1 MSSPCYVYAILRCE
15 ASIPPELTGLEGAP
29 LSLVSWQEL
38 AAAVSPIAQTAVAPA
53 PASLLRHES
62 VVEALC
68 QAGPALPVR
77 FGAILPSQEAVKE
90 ALARQSATLLSDLER
105 VGNKVELG
113 LTILWGTGGE
123 QEDTQSERSPSLSR
137 RFTDDTTS
145 GPGTRYLQARLA
157 HYQRQAAQNSKVQAL
172 IANLEQALKP
182 YTLEQVYRKPTIAR
196 IAVRAAYLVHRSQIN
211 AFQQAVDELRQAQP
225 DLRWLISGPWPP
237 YSFVSGAGRR
247 VWQSPGLK
255 LDSLEKEAYVG

>member
-1 MSSPCYVYAILRCE
+1 MSGSYYVYAILRRE
-15 ASIPPELTGLEGAP
+15 AAIPPELTGLEDAP
-29 LSLVSWQEL
+29 LSLVSWEEL

-77 FGAILPSQEAVKE
+77 FGAILASQEAVKE
-90 ALARQSATLLSDLER
+90 ALARQSATLLADLER

-113 LTILWGTGGE
+113 LTILWGAGGG
-123 QEDTQSERSPSLSR
+123 QEDTQSEQSPDWSR
-137 RFTDDTTS
+137 RPTDDTTP

-157 HYQRQAAQNSKVQAL
+157 HYQRETAQNSKVQAL
-172 IANLEQALKP
+172 VANLEQALQP
-182 YTLEQVYRKPTIAR
+182 YIFEQAYRQPSAAR

-211 AFQQAVDELRQAQP
+211 DFQQVVDKLRQAQP
-225 DLRWLISGPWPP
+225 GLRWLISGPWPP

-247 VWQSPGLK
+247 VCQSPGLK
-255 LDSLEKEAYVG
+255 LDSLEKEAM

>member
-1 MSSPCYVYAILRCE
+1 MSSPYYVYAILRRE
-15 ASIPPELTGLEGAP
+15 ASIPPELTGLEDTP
-29 LSLVSWQEL
+29 LSLVSWGEL

-123 QEDTQSERSPSLSR
+123 QEDTSEQPPSLSR
-137 RFTDDTTS
+137 RFTDDTTP

-157 HYQRQAAQNSKVQAL
+157 HYQRQTAQNSNIQAL
-172 IANLEQALKP
+172 IAHLEQTLRP
-182 YTLEQVYRKPTIAR
+182 YTLEQVYRQPSAAR
-196 IAVRAAYLVHRSQIN
+196 IAIRAAYLVHRYQIN
-211 AFQQAVDELRQAQP
+211 AFQQAVDELRQKQP
-225 DLRWLISGPWPP
+225 GLRWLISGPWPP
-237 YSFVSGAGRR
+237 YTFVSGAGRR
-247 VWQSPGLK
+247 V
-255 LDSLEKEAYVG
+255 